1 MEVYQSQFLIMG
13 KSRRQE
19 ENQKKPEKF
28 NSKGLCYDAAAEY
41 YSKLEKTFFF
51 PSPKSPFTLCFW
63 KFGAI
68 RLQMNVY
75 FMIQFFCC
83 SKMCISWFTYMYI

>member
-51 PSPKSPFTLCFW
+51 SFPQISFYTLLLEIW
-63 KFGAI
+63 S
-68 RLQMNVY
+68 Y
-75 FMIQFFCC
+75 
-83 SKMCISWFTYMYI
+83 